1 MLLTIW
7 LQYCSCWII
16 QKSQKC
22 IFEWSKVPKRR
33 IWANIWS
40 LVSWIDLIMH
50 TVIVQDRSNNL
61 ATIWHMLYHSK
72 VTKMHFW
79 MTQNAQKEDL
89 CQYLE
94 FCCLDR
100 LDNAYC
106 DITQCFLLSGA
117 VTSTW
122 RIIQT
127 LQKCIFER
135 FKEPK
140 MKFLAILSTSAF
152 SIWLIF
158 DIVIYKKNIEVL
170 IVIKMMEVRF
180 KYAFIQNKKVKMSY
194 KQGLRLLYWLW
205 MVELVWYHKFSYMT
219 LIKTYTEEVKVWLNV
234 TKMHFGMIQRCFQLK
249 RAEK

>member
-1 MLLTIW
+1 MVLTIR
-7 LQYCSCWII
+7 LQYGTCWII

-106 DITQCFLLSGA
+106 DITQCFYCLVLLPVHEGSFKHYKNA
-117 VTSTW
+117 FLNDSKS
-122 RIIQT
+122 
-127 LQKCIFER
+127 QKWSFWPFYR
-135 FKEPK
+135 
-140 MKFLAILSTSAF
+140 
-152 SIWLIF
+152 
-158 DIVIYKKNIEVL
+158 
-170 IVIKMMEVRF
+170 
-180 KYAFIQNKKVKMSY
+180 
-194 KQGLRLLYWLW
+194 LRLFQYGWYLILWYIKRILKYWLSSRW
-205 MVELVWYHKFSYMT
+205 WKWDSNMHLSK
-219 LIKTYTEEVKVWLNV
+219 IKKSKWATNKV
-234 TKMHFGMIQRCFQLK
+234 
-249 RAEK
+249 